1 MKLLINI
8 LFFKTS
14 LLNSNSEAFSDPQRE
29 RVSLLSNGMAQ
40 SPLRK
45 SSRINNEYYSQNTPG
60 KNMQSTSMMRPQNIF
75 NFNNLDNMMKSTV
88 ERGSSYTF
96 QNGQPI
102 LQKMSMSMLGESK
115 IPQELFLFDMDSIG
129 NYNIFYPHNNVEN
142 VLKNLMKNRRKSRR
156 KTIKMQLAKI

>member
-1 MKLLINI
+1 
-8 LFFKTS
+8 
-14 LLNSNSEAFSDPQRE
+14 
-29 RVSLLSNGMAQ
+29 
-40 SPLRK
+40 
-45 SSRINNEYYSQNTPG
+45 
-60 KNMQSTSMMRPQNIF
+60 MQSTSMMRPQNIF